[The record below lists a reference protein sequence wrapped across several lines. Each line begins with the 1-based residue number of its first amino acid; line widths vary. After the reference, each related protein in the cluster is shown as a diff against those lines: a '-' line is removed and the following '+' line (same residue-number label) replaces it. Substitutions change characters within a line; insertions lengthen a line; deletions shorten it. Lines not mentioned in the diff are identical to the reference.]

1 MKRGDLRRMIQ
12 QEIARVE
19 EDLLVS
25 PGEVPDDFKRLTGL
39 DYSDDICPT
48 CGESPCSCNHD
59 QEDYH
64 DSEVCPHCG
73 KSPCECPGQQRMKL
87 SCDAC
92 GGPLVMESGC
102 GCGSTTSEYKDYEP
116 ELVYPSGIFG
126 MEDDFSFNKPEEHH
140 KGGAYMSKAQLHKIK
155 EYAEELQDMIPDGHD
170 LDDWMRSHISQAAD
184 DIAEVYH
191 KLEYTHS
198 KD

>member
-19 EDLLVS
+19 EDLLVR
-25 PGEVPDDFKRLTGL
+25 PETVPDDFKRVVSL
-39 DYSDDICPT
+39 DTPDTVCST
-48 CGESPCSCNHD
+48 CGESPCSCSHD
-59 QEDYH
+59 QEVHH
-64 DSEVCPHCG
+64 DEEVCPYCG

-87 SCDAC
+87 SCDSC

-102 GCGSTTSEYKDYEP
+102 GCGSATSAYEDYEP

-126 MEDDFSFNKPEEHH
+126 MEDDFSFDEPEEHH